1 MAKVP
6 EINKGGH
13 AYASKKIIWEDKLSG
28 LGYKV
33 TVPRK
38 LILKILE
45 KQPGLVDAYEIFLE
59 VRKKDPKIGIA
70 TVYRT
75 LELLTRL
82 KIVHRVSAGMD
93 KSLYMLA
100 EGTKHASVYMICEN
114 CKSVI
119 IDNECLK
126 DAIKIRLKEDAEKNI
141 LKNCNIKIDNFQIAF
156 TGLCDKCS

>member
-1 MAKVP
+1 MARVP
-6 EINKGGH
+6 DEKEAQLGFK
-13 AYASKKIIWEDKLSG
+13 SKNVIWEDRLSD

-33 TVPRK
+33 TGPRK
-38 LILKILE
+38 LILKLME
-45 KQPGLVDAYEIFLE
+45 KQPSLVDAYQLFLE

-82 KIVHRVSAGMD
+82 KIVHRVSVGMD

-100 EGTKHASVYMICEN
+100 GGSKHASVYMVCEK

-126 DAIKIRLKEDAEKNI
+126 DAIKIRLKEGAEKNI